1 MQAQGIPSAG
11 LPAELDRILALPER
25 PPVDTGYS
33 FVAGRRSY
41 TPETQALVEWTTAK
55 FAIPRAARP
64 DGSPSCLCAS
74 LGHPCVVQL
83 NPEQAWS
90 LREIALYGGILG
102 FVPVGGGKTFLGLLA
117 PMAARGVK
125 TAVLLVKS
133 DQRLHYRNA
142 WIRLRE
148 HFRVPSL
155 VFDDN
160 SESLIV
166 RGAPTLHLIPYSKL
180 SRPEAT
186 KLLESLNPDLI
197 VADEC
202 HSLADR
208 KSARTMRF
216 LRYMASRQG
225 LKFCGWSGT
234 LLDKSIRSIGHLSA
248 YALGDQSP
256 VPTNPNNLEAWA
268 AVLDPDYKPDRS
280 SNVAAA
286 LFSNFG
292 GDFGMPVRFP
302 FDVGY
307 QTVQSQQDLLL
318 ANRIDRVREG
328 FQRRLAVTPGVITSR
343 TASSAASITIRE
355 RKISMPPD
363 VAEALKVVR
372 GWMRPDGEELVE
384 AVEQA
389 RCAREVASGFFY
401 HWIFGDEP
409 EDLIADWFA
418 RRKAFGR
425 ELRDKISEGR
435 EYLDSRKL
443 CEDAAQR
450 AFQKPPYE
458 GDRPTWWASCWPAW
472 RDIRDK
478 VKHTQGTQWISDY
491 LAADAANWARE
502 HRGIVWCMSSAMG
515 ERVAKLAGLP
525 YHGGGPGC
533 EGRILAED
541 GSRSVIA
548 SIKAHSEGRDGLQ
561 HKFDKQ
567 LVVEVP
573 PGGKV
578 WGQMLG
584 RLCRPGQ
591 KSDEIQTWVYV
602 HYEEARDA
610 LRKALTQAE
619 FTDEMTPLESL
630 LSAADIT
637 FDL

>member
-1 MQAQGIPSAG
+1 MQAQGFLSAG

-25 PPVDTGYS
+25 TPVDTTYT
-33 FVAGRRSY
+33 FVGGKRSHA
-41 TPETQALVEWTTAK
+41 PETQALVEWTTAK

-64 DGSPSCLCAS
+64 DGKPSCLCVS
-74 LGHPCVVQL
+74 LGHPCVTQL

-90 LREIALYGGILG
+90 LREISLYGGILG

-117 PMAARGVK
+117 PIAARGVR

-202 HSLADR
+202 HCIADR

-234 LLDKSIRSIGHLSA
+234 LLDKSVRSIGHLSA
-248 YALGDQSP
+248 YALGNGSP

-280 SNVAAA
+280 SNVAEA
-286 LFSNFG
+286 LFSSFG
-292 GDFGMPVRFP
+292 NQVLPDNPA
-302 FDVGY
+302 
-307 QTVQSQQDLLL
+307 DLLL
-318 ANRIDRVREG
+318 LTRIDRVRQG

-343 TASSAASITIRE
+343 SASSSASITIRE
-355 RKISMPPD
+355 RKVSMPPD
-363 VAEALKVVR
+363 VSEALKVVR

-389 RCAREVASGFFY
+389 RCAREVASGFYY

-409 EDLIADWFA
+409 EALIADWFA

-425 ELRDKISEGR
+425 ELREKISEAR

-443 CEDAAQR
+443 CEDAAER

-458 GDRPTWWASCWPAW
+458 GEKPTWWASCWPMW

-478 VKHTQGTQWISDY
+478 VRHTQGTRWISDY
-491 LAADAANWARE
+491 LAADAAKWASE

-525 YHGGGPGC
+525 YHGGGPGA
-533 EGRILAED
+533 EARILAED

-561 HKFDKQ
+561 HKFNKQ
-567 LVVEVP
+567 LVVEIP

-591 KSDEIQTWVYV
+591 KSDEIETWVYV